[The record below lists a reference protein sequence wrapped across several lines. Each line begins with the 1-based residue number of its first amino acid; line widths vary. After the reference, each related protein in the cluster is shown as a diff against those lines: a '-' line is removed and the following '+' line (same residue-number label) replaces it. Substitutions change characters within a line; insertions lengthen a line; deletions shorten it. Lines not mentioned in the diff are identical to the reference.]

1 MLDRRFTARDLSA
14 ACVDRLRTSRAI
26 GHGLQFVDQ
35 KFFLSSFLT
44 IHPAGLGKEV
54 VDYYAG
60 VVKRQTC
67 TASLTTTTV
76 LGC

>member
-1 MLDRRFTARDLSA
+1 
-14 ACVDRLRTSRAI
+14 
-26 GHGLQFVDQ
+26 
-35 KFFLSSFLT
+35 LT